1 MKSGTDGWGVG
12 VRGEKE
18 GRGEDLGFRCV
29 HSCVQEGGWKVSGAR
44 VCLCVVC
51 DFTFG

>member
-18 GRGEDLGFRCV
+18 GRGQDLVFMCL
-29 HSCVQEGGWKVSGAR
+29 HACVQEGGWKEGGAR
-44 VCLCVVC
+44 VCLWVVC
-51 DFTFG
+51 GFIFG